1 LTATTPELDGQ
12 TGGEARR
19 RPARLLGEDT
29 GVLGIVAVGA
39 SQTAVLTGVL
49 YYFGWARTN
58 AFLEYFGLDPTMVGY
73 DTTDYVLRSIGVA
86 FPAAVGVSVV
96 GLAAL
101 VVHRGVVAP
110 LAGRR
115 ADGTRW
121 ARRFFLAVLAVAA
134 ALLGALGMGMLE
146 PQRFGPELS
155 LLFPLVIVVLTV
167 LVGYL
172 DHLRRTYLLPAR
184 AAAPIGPNYRPFA
197 ELRRHQADP
206 PAAESTAPAAPARA
220 LVLLLAGLGLLGAF
234 WAAGLQADAA
244 GRRFAEDLVDRLP
257 AEPQVVLFTEH
268 RLQLDGPGVQVAPL
282 GADGDRYRFQYSG
295 IRTLI
300 RTKQALLLIP
310 VGWQPGRDRVF
321 VVPDDGSSR
330 VDIIS
335 PPLPQ
340 KAPYRTG

>member
-1 LTATTPELDGQ
+1 
-12 TGGEARR
+12 
-19 RPARLLGEDT
+19 
-29 GVLGIVAVGA
+29 
-39 SQTAVLTGVL
+39 
-49 YYFGWARTN
+49 
-58 AFLEYFGLDPTMVGY
+58 M
-73 DTTDYVLRSIGVA
+73 
-86 FPAAVGVSVV
+86 
-96 GLAAL
+96 
-101 VVHRGVVAP
+101 
-110 LAGRR
+110 
-115 ADGTRW
+115 
-121 ARRFFLAVLAVAA
+121 
-134 ALLGALGMGMLE
+134 
-146 PQRFGPELS
+146 
-155 LLFPLVIVVLTV
+155 LTV

>member
-1 LTATTPELDGQ
+1 LTTTTPEPDTTG
-12 TGGEARR
+12 GGEARR
-19 RPARLLGEDT
+19 RPARLLGEDS
-29 GVLGIVAVGA
+29 GVLGIIAVGA

-58 AFLEYFGLDPTMVGY
+58 AFLVYFGLDPTMVGY

-86 FPAAVGVSVV
+86 FPAAVGVSVI
-96 GLAAL
+96 GLAAFA
-101 VVHRGVVAP
+101 VHRGVVAP

-115 ADGTRW
+115 ADGGRW
-121 ARRFFLAVLAVAA
+121 ARRCFLAVLAVAA
-134 ALLGALGMGMLE
+134 ALFGALGVGLLA
-146 PQRFGPELS
+146 PHRFGSGLG
-155 LLFPLVIVVLTV
+155 LLFPLGIVVLTV

-184 AAAPIGPNYRPFA
+184 ASAASGPGYRPFA
-197 ELRRHQADP
+197 ELRQHQAEP
-206 PAAESTAPAAPARA
+206 PAAGSTASAAPARG

-244 GRRFAEDLVDRLP
+244 GRRFAEDLVRTLP
-257 AEPQVVLFTEH
+257 VEPQVVLFTEH

-310 VGWQPGRDRVF
+310 VGWQRGRDRVF

-330 VDIIS
+330 VDIIA
-335 PPLPQ
+335 PPVPRPEPDS
-340 KAPYRTG
+340 AG

>member
-1 LTATTPELDGQ
+1 LTATTPALDGPI
-12 TGGEARR
+12 GGEARR

-115 ADGTRW
+115 VDGVRW
-121 ARRFFLAVLAVAA
+121 ARRSFLAVLAVAA
-134 ALLGALGMGMLE
+134 ALLGALGMGMLA
-146 PQRFGPELS
+146 PQRFGPELG

-172 DHLRRTYLLPAR
+172 DHLRRTYLLPVR
-184 AAAPIGPNYRPFA
+184 AADPSGPGYRPFA
-197 ELRRHQADP
+197 QLRQHQADP
-206 PAAESTAPAAPARA
+206 PAAESTAAAPARG

-244 GRRFAEDLVDRLP
+244 GHRFAEDLVDRLP
-257 AEPQVVLFTEH
+257 AEPQVVLFAEH

-330 VDIIS
+330 VDIIA

-340 KAPYRTG
+340 TAPDRAG